1 MRLAVVPH
9 SMPSGESPQHAR
21 AYYEYLQ
28 AHQETLHV
36 PKTWT
41 VDWLSLAWLW
51 GFVLVMSLAIIWW
64 IWQNRTTRQRT
75 GIYPIDS
82 FGGYTTEL
90 AGPATLFFL
99 LITLVLVGFAV
110 VLIVGHLV
118 WGQKF

>member
-1 MRLAVVPH
+1 ME
-9 SMPSGESPQHAR
+9 SGESPQHAT
-21 AYYEYLQ
+21 AYYHYLQ

-36 PKTWT
+36 PATWH

-51 GFVLVMSLAIIWW
+51 GFAIILILVILGWM
-64 IWQNRTTRQRT
+64 WQYRSTRQRT

-99 LITLVLVGFAV
+99 LITLVLTGFAV
-110 VLIVGHLV
+110 VLIVGHIV